1 MGQPETVDADHGSR
15 PMVRCRSKSKM
26 EIILYIRRRDLMLN
40 SERPQVVGPGP
51 GQQMKMCWLVC
62 PTFRSTTS
70 L

>member
-1 MGQPETVDADHGSR
+1 
-15 PMVRCRSKSKM
+15 MVRCRSKSKM